1 MHDEGNNEE
10 EKKNL
15 HLSTQHMLTKMISSA
30 LTLKD
35 QCSHY
40 YTSVAEVHTGM
51 KQSEK
56 IEMRDT
62 TANFG

>member
-1 MHDEGNNEE
+1 MKVTT
-10 EKKNL
+10 KKKRKMFMFAHNV
-15 HLSTQHMLTKMISSA
+15 LTKMISSA

-40 YTSVAEVHTGM
+40 HTAVAEVLTGM
-51 KQSEK
+51 KRSEK
-56 IEMRDT
+56 TEMQDT

>member
-1 MHDEGNNEE
+1 MMKVTT
-10 EKKNL
+10 KKKRKIFL
-15 HLSTQHMLTKMISSA
+15 YTHTALTKMISSA

-40 YTSVAEVHTGM
+40 YTAVAEVLTGM
-51 KQSEK
+51 KRSEK
-56 IEMRDT
+56 TEMQDT